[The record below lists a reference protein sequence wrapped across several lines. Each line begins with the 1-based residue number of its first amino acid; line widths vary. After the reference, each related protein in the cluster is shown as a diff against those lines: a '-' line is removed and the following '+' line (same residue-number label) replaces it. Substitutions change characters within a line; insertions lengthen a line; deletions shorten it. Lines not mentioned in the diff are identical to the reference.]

1 MITKINEFKTLTKHI
16 SCDCRC
22 TKNNIQIES
31 GIKNCVDVS
40 AKSNKTSL

>member
-22 TKNNIQIES
+22 KKNNIQIES